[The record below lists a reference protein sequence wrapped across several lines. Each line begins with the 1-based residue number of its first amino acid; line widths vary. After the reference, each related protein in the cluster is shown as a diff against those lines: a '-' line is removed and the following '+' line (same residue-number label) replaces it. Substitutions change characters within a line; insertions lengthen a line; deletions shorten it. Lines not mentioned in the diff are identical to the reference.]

1 MSSGKASCSLI
12 TLSPSI
18 SGSFTSQVL
27 SPSVSLGTE
36 LLDNEL
42 VKHNDSVLSVQPSLS
57 SSLSAL
63 FPIPSESVSTDSL
76 GFLGNGSST
85 SVTPSLS
92 SSLSTRSQT
101 QSPSKSRGIELL
113 SRGSVPQF
121 GS

>member
-63 FPIPSESVSTDSL
+63 FPTPSESVSTDSL
-76 GFLGNGSST
+76 GLLGNGSST

>member
-76 GFLGNGSST
+76 GLLGNGSST